1 MGLGSSWLVFSQK
14 LLLTWRGQEK
24 NWMAADAVIVF
35 FCSGVD
41 YHGTDLIFSCR
52 LVPYKDFKNN
62 YFLSLLNEQ
71 V

>member
-1 MGLGSSWLVFSQK
+1 
-14 LLLTWRGQEK
+14 
-24 NWMAADAVIVF
+24 MAADAVIVF